1 MRTQSCPCPLASTH
15 LPTLRLRRT
24 LEAGV
29 PSVAT
34 LAFRLFQS

>member
-1 MRTQSCPCPLASTH
+1 MCTQFCPCPLAPTH

-24 LEAGV
+24 LETGV